1 MTLAVDTN
9 RAQYES
15 DIDPFSEK
23 SLLDPYDNWA
33 RLREIGP
40 AAYLTQ
46 YDMWIL
52 TRYEQVRNALGDH
65 ETFVSGRGVG
75 LNPIINEAWTGAL
88 LATDPPIHTD
98 LRKVFTDALRPK
110 FVRKAAGDIERRAV
124 ELVDKVLDLQT
135 FDAVDDFA
143 KVLPVDVV
151 MDLVGFPQEGRDKI
165 LEWAE
170 GSFNAAGPQNQRMLD
185 SLPKLGQL
193 FAYLAEVATPENLM
207 PDGFGSII
215 YAAADRGEIPRE
227 NCIPLMAGYATAG
240 LDTTINATS
249 TALMLFAQYP
259 DQWAIVRDDPSLIPS
274 AFLEAM
280 RFDSPVQLFSRVT
293 SRDVRLANDI
303 VIAEDSR
310 VLHSYAAANRDSR
323 HYKNADTFD
332 VRRNPVDTLSFDYGL
347 HACPGQSLS
356 KMEAHALLVALAA
369 KVDRIEIVGDPVRVG
384 NNITRGLTHLPVR
397 VYAR

>member
-1 MTLAVDTN
+1 MTLAVDTA

-15 DIDPFSEK
+15 DIDPFSEE
-23 SLLDPYDNWA
+23 SLQDPYDNWA
-33 RLREIGP
+33 TLREIGP
-40 AAYLTQ
+40 AAYLTR
-46 YDMWIL
+46 YDMWIFS
-52 TRYEQVRNALGDH
+52 RYDQVRDALGDH
-65 ETFVSGRGVG
+65 ETYVSGRGVG

-110 FVRKAAGDIERRAV
+110 FVRKAAGDIEFRAT
-124 ELVDKVLDLQT
+124 ELVDRVLEMGT

-151 MDLVGFPQEGRDKI
+151 MDLVGFPLEGRENI
-165 LEWAE
+165 LSWAE

-185 SLPKLGQL
+185 SLPKLQQL
-193 FAYLAEVATPENLM
+193 FTYLAEVATPDNLM
-207 PDGFGSII
+207 PDGFGAMI
-215 YAAADRGEIPRE
+215 YAAAERGDIPLE

-249 TALMLFAQYP
+249 NALMLFAQYP

-274 AFLEAM
+274 AVLEAV

-293 SRDVRLANDI
+293 SREVTIEDI
-303 VIAEDSR
+303 TIAENSR

-323 HYKNADTFD
+323 HYPDADRFD
-332 VRRNPVDTLSFDYGL
+332 VRRNPTDTLSFDYGL

-356 KMEAHALLVALAA
+356 KMEAHALISALAA
-369 KVDRIEIVGDPVRVG
+369 KVDHIEIVGDIERVG

-397 VYAR
+397 IHAR